1 MSPII
6 GKVKWFNQFKGYGF
20 VEAEGIK
27 DDIFLHFSV
36 LDKAGIKTLLKDD
49 IITFCVTK
57 SGDKYQVKEIKKIES
72 SAKFKID
79 DSKPEK
85 VTAVMKWFNPAKGFG
100 FAQLKTG
107 DDVFIHANLLRKLAI
122 ENIEPDKTLI
132 LMVQHTNCGY
142 EAIDILNYK

>member
-20 VEAEGIK
+20 VEVEGIK

-49 IITFCVTK
+49 IITCLVTK
-57 SGDKYQVKEIKKIES
+57 NGDKYQVKEIKKIES

-79 DSKPEK
+79 
-85 VTAVMKWFNPAKGFG
+85 AIAFGQRFNISG
-100 FAQLKTG
+100 
-107 DDVFIHANLLRKLAI
+107 IISLRI
-122 ENIEPDKTLI
+122 
-132 LMVQHTNCGY
+132 
-142 EAIDILNYK
+142 

>member
-20 VEAEGIK
+20 VEVEGIK

-49 IITFCVTK
+49 IITCLVTK
-57 SGDKYQVKEIKKIES
+57 NGDKYQVKEIKKIES

-79 DSKPEK
+79 DSNPEK

-122 ENIEPDKTLI
+122 ENIEPDKTLT